1 MIDDDEFCLALNNG
15 IFVGPIGNLNFC
27 CYNSNLKFIN
37 ENSNIIEEYNSP
49 ETKSEIDQGWK
60 KSKRCHTCKNR
71 ESLGLYSFRH
81 IANSYTPKDYIVDNN
96 NRKLLLL
103 DINFSNLCNQ
113 KCIMCNSNFSTKW
126 LADDIE
132 ITKSPDVE
140 KLRWKNLN
148 PKYKR
153 LTDLQ
158 LNQILELVD
167 HHTIKMWIKGGE
179 PFLDDRLIPFI
190 KKIQDRSPTI
200 QSEIITNGTMMTDL
214 KINELNLLNPF
225 AITIS
230 IDGVGNTYS
239 FIRNFEWNTIDK
251 NFQNLMEK
259 LDKKHLIGIQI
270 TVSRYN
276 VDKLT
281 DIIEWVESIE
291 LKYDRKV
298 MINITM
304 VNYPNYLQAKYAS
317 NKILK
322 RGLRQIIQIKKDG
335 VLSNRGKYFDSKCD
349 SLTKLYEDCLKNR
362 PKLEDQKENDRLA
375 NILSMTRSNNFK
387 NLF

>member
-1 MIDDDEFCLALNNG
+1 
-15 IFVGPIGNLNFC
+15 
-27 CYNSNLKFIN
+27 
-37 ENSNIIEEYNSP
+37 
-49 ETKSEIDQGWK
+49 
-60 KSKRCHTCKNR
+60 
-71 ESLGLYSFRH
+71 
-81 IANSYTPKDYIVDNN
+81 
-96 NRKLLLL
+96 
-103 DINFSNLCNQ
+103 
-113 KCIMCNSNFSTKW
+113 
-126 LADDIE
+126 
-132 ITKSPDVE
+132 
-140 KLRWKNLN
+140 
-148 PKYKR
+148 
-153 LTDLQ
+153 
-158 LNQILELVD
+158 
-167 HHTIKMWIKGGE
+167 
-179 PFLDDRLIPFI
+179 
-190 KKIQDRSPTI
+190 
-200 QSEIITNGTMMTDL
+200 MMTDL

-239 FIRNFEWNTIDK
+239 FIRDFEWNTIDK

-291 LKYDRKV
+291 LKCDRKV